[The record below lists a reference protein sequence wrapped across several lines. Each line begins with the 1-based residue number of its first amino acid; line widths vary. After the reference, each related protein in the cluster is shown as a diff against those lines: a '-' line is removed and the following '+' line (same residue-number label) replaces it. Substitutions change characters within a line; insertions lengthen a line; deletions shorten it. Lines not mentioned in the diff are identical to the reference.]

1 MKRYQIALDDQIL
14 KKNRAF
20 LRAMYSNKELDNADR
35 WFDKRDNSIPRET
48 DLEMNLERYLR
59 LMNASFYIRLQIG
72 SPDPD
77 KIRCGARGD
86 DKEGTDR
93 FLWIIAPYTEKN
105 YDIVSQ
111 IFKRTYKTELGSLG
125 VLLQED

>member
-1 MKRYQIALDDQIL
+1 MKRYQIGLDDQLL
-14 KKNRAF
+14 KQNRAF
-20 LRAMYSNKELDNADR
+20 LRAMYSNKELDNANR
-35 WFDKRDNSIPRET
+35 WFDKRDNSIARET

-77 KIRCGARGD
+77 NIRCGARGD
-86 DKEGTDR
+86 DKEGIDR

-111 IFKRTYKTELGSLG
+111 IFKKTYKTELGSLG